1 MRLGSVAIVVAVLL
15 WGASSAGAT
24 IVVNTT
30 KDETFSGDGSCSLRE
45 AVLVVDGSPSPDC
58 PGSSAPAVT
67 TIRLA
72 PGTYHLSLGTAL
84 SLVGPVEIEGTGD
97 PTQTVIDGDHHDR
110 VLQMDSSQATIAN
123 VTITGGRTK
132 DGSVGADGT
141 ASSVGGKSGG
151 DSEFGGGIDNDGTL
165 NIINSRIEGNATG
178 HGGPGGSGFTGSA
191 CGAGGMGG
199 SAGGGGGLHNSG
211 ALTLTRVT
219 VTDNSTGDGGAGGG
233 GGSKTGAGAGCTA
246 GPSGTG
252 GNGAGV
258 LNQGSLTVVSS
269 TISGNRTGNGGS
281 GGAGGAGAST
291 GQTGGVGGN
300 GGSGAGIAST
310 FSPLTVTGSTIAGN
324 LTGNGGVGGPG
335 GQASN
340 GGGGGEGGT
349 GGLGAG
355 IWINALGSS
364 SVLNSTVASNTA
376 GDGGYGGVGGF
387 GAGVAG
393 TGGQGG
399 GGGQG
404 GAGGGVYEQQGS
416 LNLASSTIADNEA
429 GGGGNL
435 GSGGVGNGGDG
446 TDGGLGGS
454 GLGGGLD
461 VEAAGAMSEQD
472 TLAASNSPGNCIG
485 TITDGGHNLSFPDI
499 SCPHTVTGDPKLSPL
514 ADHGGP
520 TQTMGLLSG
529 SAAIGQ
535 VPATGAGCPSTDQRG
550 VVRPQPAGGACDIG
564 AYEFAPPVCRSVA
577 VATHGTHPVAV
588 QLSCGDPARLAVQYA
603 IVRRPAHGTLGGLS
617 ASAGKV
623 TYTAKSGFSG
633 RDQFTYAASN
643 LNGSASAQT
652 VTVNVA
658 RVPLTISGA
667 RLSKRRFHVGTE
679 VTFQFTL
686 SLASQ
691 VTITIT
697 HLHHGR
703 TVTNGSISSHKRA
716 GKATIGFDG
725 TLHGGA
731 LVPGSYKA
739 TLVASVSGRKS
750 APVSLSFVI
759 L

>member
-1 MRLGSVAIVVAVLL
+1 MTLTNVVVT
-15 WGASSAGAT
+15 GNRAG
-24 IVVNTT
+24 N
-30 KDETFSGDGSCSLRE
+30 
-45 AVLVVDGSPSPDC
+45 
-58 PGSSAPAVT
+58 
-67 TIRLA
+67 
-72 PGTYHLSLGTAL
+72 
-84 SLVGPVEIEGTGD
+84 
-97 PTQTVIDGDHHDR
+97 
-110 VLQMDSSQATIAN
+110 
-123 VTITGGRTK
+123 GGR
-132 DGSVGADGT
+132 
-141 ASSVGGKSGG
+141 
-151 DSEFGGGIDNDGTL
+151 
-165 NIINSRIEGNATG
+165 
-178 HGGPGGSGFTGSA
+178 GGSGTS
-191 CGAGGMGG
+191 GASCPGGK
-199 SAGGGGGLHNSG
+199 GGGGGNGGGISNYNQS
-211 ALTLTRVT
+211 LTLNHVVITNNRAGDGVVGGEGGT
-219 VTDNSTGDGGAGGG
+219 SSTG
-233 GGSKTGAGAGCTA
+233 C
-246 GPSGTG
+246 
-252 GNGAGV
+252 V
-258 LNQGSLTVVSS
+258 
-269 TISGNRTGNGGS
+269 
-281 GGAGGAGAST
+281 GGAGGAGGEGGGLYTLGPVSMTDTAITGNSAGNGGQGGEGSSGAS
-291 GQTGGVGGN
+291 GLADGGLGGN
-300 GGSGAGIAST
+300 GGAGGGFANESLATVSISSST
-310 FSPLTVTGSTIAGN
+310 VAGN
-324 LTGNGGVGGPG
+324 LAGPG
-335 GQASN
+335 GQGGMGASLLS
-340 GGGGGEGGT
+340 GGDGHVGANGGT
-349 GGLGAG
+349 GGLGGG
-355 IWINALGSS
+355 IYNTDSLGTT
-364 SVLNSTVASNTA
+364 SVVNSTVTSNDA
-376 GDGGYGGVGGF
+376 GDGGYGGQGGD
-387 GAGVAG
+387 GALAG
-393 TGGQGG
+393 HTGGQGG
-399 GGGQG
+399 TGGTGGGGGGIYANAGPLAVTNVTLSSNGAG
-404 GAGGGVYEQQGS
+404 GAGGPGAAGIPYHGGGPGTIGS
-416 LNLASSTIADNEA
+416 LGSA
-429 GGGGNL
+429 G
-435 GSGGVGNGGDG
+435 
-446 TDGGLGGS
+446 TGGS
-454 GLGGGLD
+454 VTVNPSFGAT
-461 VEAAGAMSEQD
+461 VTEKNTIVSAGTPE
-472 TLAASNSPGNCIG
+472 NCIG

-691 VTITIT
+691 VKITIT